1 MDYYSAIKKDEVK
14 PSAATWTGLE
24 IIVLRKAG
32 QKKKDKELLL
42 QTFKTSLSFSPTH
55 TIQNCQ
61 EAFNFIGSFLNK
73 NILFT
78 QQNQAFLEVSNSKNI
93 TKNGILIQ

>member
-32 QKKKDKELLL
+32 QKKKDKYN
-42 QTFKTSLSFSPTH
+42 TTSLTR
-55 TIQNCQ
+55 
-61 EAFNFIGSFLNK
+61 
-73 NILFT
+73 
-78 QQNQAFLEVSNSKNI
+78 
-93 TKNGILIQ
+93 GI